1 MNVVLALWMALSVA
15 FAGRVEWVA
24 QVQDLVEGQ
33 SATVQLLVYQ
43 GRTKRAPELPVGRGL
58 KVQYVGSR
66 QTIQSINM
74 GRLTQV
80 HAYEYRVTAM
90 EQGDWSI
97 GPGTLSL
104 VDGSQ
109 QKVDELVI
117 HVDERGADSV
127 GPDLEAV
134 AGFDRAAAY
143 VGEVVLYHYRGA
155 ARAHM
160 VDISWRLPE
169 FEGLRQPGDG
179 SPVER
184 EYVVDDPSGPVVVKE
199 GWWPFV
205 VTRPQS
211 LDLPGALARFSL
223 HAGRADPFGFAKRNL
238 EQRVT
243 KPVHLEIHPLPPPPS
258 RYTGLVGEFEFASKL
273 GRREASVGDSVTW
286 TIEVIGNG
294 TVEGLDLHLPVLE
307 GVTVYEGDPAT
318 RAVVERGEFTALARF
333 EHVLVPTRE
342 GVVDPGPVEVV
353 VFSPKAGAYVTKR
366 IPFPSLS
373 VSGGDATSAE
383 VTSYGE
389 DGSERVASVVPGM
402 RPPRVRGR
410 VRRVAVEQGLPW
422 VWCLLV
428 LPGLMALGSTFL
440 RKVRELRPRTV
451 EEHVP
456 RPSDY
461 LNDLPEDLEARCQR
475 LDAAL
480 QCALAHRLDRV
491 HERAS
496 REELLEGVQDW
507 GGRAELLVLF
517 ADLDRGQYA
526 SVTDGTDLL
535 ARTVEFIERLA

>member
-1 MNVVLALWMALSVA
+1 MNVLLGLWMVFSVA

-24 QVQDLVEGQ
+24 QAQDLVEGQ
-33 SATVQLLVYQ
+33 SVTVQLLVYQ

-58 KVQYVGSR
+58 EVQYVGSR

-97 GPGTLSL
+97 GPSTLSL
-104 VDGSQ
+104 SDGSQ
-109 QKVDELVI
+109 HKVEELVI
-117 HVDERGADSV
+117 HVDERGADAT
-127 GPDLEAV
+127 GPDLEVV
-134 AGFDRAAAY
+134 AGFDRSGAY
-143 VGEVVLYHYRGA
+143 VGEVVLYHYRGQ
-155 ARAHM
+155 ARAHR
-160 VDISWRLPE
+160 VDITWRLPE

-184 EYVVDDPSGPVVVKE
+184 EYLVDDPGGPIVVKE

-223 HAGRADPFGFAKRNL
+223 HAGRADLFGFAKRNL

-243 KPVHLEIHPLPPPPS
+243 DPVHLEIHPLPPPPP

-273 GRREASVGDSVTW
+273 DRREAAVGDSVTW
-286 TIEVIGNG
+286 VIEVIGNG
-294 TVEGLDLHLPVLE
+294 TVEGLDLHLPELE
-307 GVTVYEGDPAT
+307 GVTVYPGDMAT
-318 RAVVERGEFTALARF
+318 RAVVERGVFTALARF
-333 EHVLVPTRE
+333 EHVLVPTQE
-342 GVVDPGPVEVV
+342 GVLDPGPVEVV
-353 VFSPKAGAYVTKR
+353 VFSPKAGAYVHKR
-366 IPFPSLS
+366 IPFPSLK
-373 VSGGDATSAE
+373 VSGGDATSTE

-389 DGSERVASVVPGM
+389 EGDPRVAAVVPGM
-402 RPPRVRGR
+402 RPPRIRGMP
-410 VRRVAVEQGLPW
+410 RRVAVEKGLPW

-440 RKVRELRPRTV
+440 RKVREFRPRTEQV
-451 EEHVP
+451 HVP
-456 RPSDY
+456 RPADY
-461 LNDLPEDLEARCQR
+461 LMDFPEGLEDQCQR
-475 LDAAL
+475 LDVAL
-480 QCALAHRLDRV
+480 QCALAHHLDRI

-496 REELLEGVQDW
+496 REVLLEAAQDW
-507 GGRAELLVLF
+507 GGHAELLVLF

-526 SVTDGTDLL
+526 SVTEGSDLL
-535 ARTVEFIERLA
+535 ARTVELIERLA